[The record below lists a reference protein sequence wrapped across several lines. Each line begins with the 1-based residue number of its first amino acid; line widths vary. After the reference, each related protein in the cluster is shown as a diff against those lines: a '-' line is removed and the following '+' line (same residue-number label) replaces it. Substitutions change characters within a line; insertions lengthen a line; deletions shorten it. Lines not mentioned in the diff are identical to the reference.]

1 MFAPIDFTRL
11 ESALAASAGWLE
23 LGLMLACLAI
33 AWLVDWQLWQRA
45 RTAREGVRVRA
56 AGAMRG
62 GIARVVFPLLAL
74 ALLFVARFAFQRL
87 VGPPFFIDIAL
98 PLLVALAAIRMFV
111 YGLRRLFSSHAF
123 LKSSERAIAFT
134 IWGAVILYFTGVLP
148 EIVAELDR
156 IVLPLG
162 SSEISLLTIA
172 QGVVAVLVTLVITL
186 WISGLLEQRLM
197 RATALPANTK
207 IVLAKFLRA
216 VLLVLG
222 ILIALQ
228 TINFD
233 LTLLTVFGG
242 ALGVGIGLGLQ
253 KLAANYFA
261 GFTILLDR
269 SIRLGD
275 MITVDGRYGVVSR
288 VTARYV
294 VVKSLDGVEAI
305 VPNETLATTTVLN
318 HTYSG
323 REVRVGVSVQVSYD
337 CDVDFAL
344 RLMEDAAREDPRI
357 VAEPNPPAAFLV
369 NFADNGINLEL
380 GVWLRDPENGQ
391 LNLKSALNRRIL
403 AVFRANGITIPSPR
417 REVRVIQDAQGTR
430 LA

>member
-11 ESALAASAGWLE
+11 ESALATSAGWLE
-23 LGLMLACLAI
+23 LGLVLACLA
-33 AWLVDWQLWQRA
+33 AAAFVDWLLWQRS
-45 RTAREGVRVRA
+45 RTAHEGVRVRFP
-56 AGAMRG
+56 G
-62 GIARVVFPLLAL
+62 GLGRVVFPLLAL
-74 ALLFVARFAFQRL
+74 ALLFVARLAFQRFA
-87 VGPPFFIDIAL
+87 GPPFFIDIAL

-123 LKSSERAIAFT
+123 LKSSERALAFT

-148 EIVAELDR
+148 EIVAELDN

-162 SSEISLLTIA
+162 SSEISLLTIG

-197 RATALPANTK
+197 RAAALPANTK

-216 VLLVLG
+216 LLLVLG

-228 TINFD
+228 AINFD

-294 VVKSLDGVEAI
+294 VVRSLDGVEAI

-344 RLMEDAAREDPRI
+344 QLMEDAAREDPRI
-357 VAEPNPPAAFLV
+357 LAEPNPPAAFLV

-403 AVFRANGITIPSPR
+403 IAFRANGITIPSPR
-417 REVRVIQDAQGTR
+417 REVRVIQEAHGTP

>member
-11 ESALAASAGWLE
+11 ESALATSAGWLE
-23 LGLMLACLAI
+23 FGLVLACLAV
-33 AWLVDWQLWQRA
+33 AALLDWQLWQRA
-45 RTAREGVRVRA
+45 RTAREGVRVHVP
-56 AGAMRG
+56 G
-62 GIARVVFPLLAL
+62 GLARVVFPLLAL
-74 ALLFVARFAFQRL
+74 ALLFVARLALQRF

-111 YGLRRLFSSHAF
+111 YGLRRLFSSHAV
-123 LKSSERAIAFT
+123 LKTSERAIAFT
-134 IWGAVILYFTGVLP
+134 VWGAVILYFTGVLP
-148 EIVAELDR
+148 EIVDELDR
-156 IVLPLG
+156 IVIPLG
-162 SSEISLLTIA
+162 SSEISLLTIG

-197 RATALPANTK
+197 RTASLPANTK
-207 IVLAKFLRA
+207 IVLSKFLRA

-228 TINFD
+228 AINFD

-344 RLMEDAAREDPRI
+344 RLMEDAAREDTRI
-357 VAEPNPPAAFLV
+357 AAEPNPPAAFLV

-403 AVFRANGITIPSPR
+403 TAFRANGITIPSPR
-417 REVRVIQDAQGTR
+417 REVRVIQDAHGTR

>member
-11 ESALAASAGWLE
+11 ESALATSAGWLE
-23 LGLMLACLAI
+23 LGLTLACLALAALI
-33 AWLVDWQLWQRA
+33 DWQLWRRSRA
-45 RTAREGVRVRA
+45 SQEGVRVRVP
-56 AGAMRG
+56 G
-62 GIARVVFPLLAL
+62 GLARVVFPLLAL
-74 ALLFVARFAFQRL
+74 ALLFVARLAFQRF
-87 VGPPFFIDIAL
+87 VGAPFFIDFAL
-98 PLLVALAAIRMFV
+98 PLLVALAAIRMLV
-111 YGLRRLFSSHAF
+111 YGVRRLFSSHTF
-123 LKSSERAIAFT
+123 LKSSDRAIAFT
-134 IWGAVILYFTGVLP
+134 IWGAVILYFIGVLP
-148 EIVAELDR
+148 EIAEELDR
-156 IVLPLG
+156 IILPLG
-162 SSEISLLTIA
+162 SSEISLLAIA

-186 WISGLLEQRLM
+186 WVSGLLEQRLM
-197 RATALPANTK
+197 RTAALPANSK

-222 ILIALQ
+222 VLIALQ
-228 TINFD
+228 AINFD

-294 VVKSLDGVEAI
+294 VVTSLDGIDAI

-357 VAEPNPPAAFLV
+357 AVEPTPPTAFLV

-403 AVFRANGITIPSPR
+403 TAFRANGITIPSPR
-417 REVRVIQDAQGTR
+417 REIRVIQDAHGTR

>member
-11 ESALAASAGWLE
+11 ESALATAAGWLE
-23 LGLMLACLAI
+23 LGLVLACLAV
-33 AWLVDWQLWQRA
+33 AALMDWQLWRHA
-45 RTAREGVRVRA
+45 RMAREGVRVHV
-56 AGAMRG
+56 RG
-62 GIARVVFPLLAL
+62 GLARVVFPLLAL
-74 ALLFVARFAFQRL
+74 ALLFVARFAFQRFG
-87 VGPPFFIDIAL
+87 GPPFFIDIAS

-123 LKSSERAIAFT
+123 LKTSERAIAFT
-134 IWGAVILYFTGVLP
+134 VWGAVILYFTGVLP
-148 EIVAELDR
+148 EIVEELDR
-156 IVLPLG
+156 FVIPLG
-162 SSEISLLTIA
+162 ASEVSLLTIA
-172 QGVVAVLVTLVITL
+172 QGVVAVLVTLFITL

-197 RATALPANTK
+197 RADALPANTK
-207 IVLAKFLRA
+207 LVLSKFLRA

-228 TINFD
+228 AINFD

-269 SIRLGD
+269 SIRPGD

-294 VVKSLDGVEAI
+294 VVQSLDGVEAI

-344 RLMEDAAREDPRI
+344 RLMEDAAREEPRI
-357 VAEPNPPAAFLV
+357 AVEPSPPAAFLV

-403 AVFRANGITIPSPR
+403 SAFRANGITIPSPR
-417 REVRVIQDAQGTR
+417 REVRVIQDAHGTR

>member
-1 MFAPIDFTRL
+1 MFAPIDFTRF
-11 ESALAASAGWLE
+11 ESALATSAGWRE
-23 LGLMLACLAI
+23 LGLILACLAVAALI
-33 AWLVDWQLWQRA
+33 DWQVWRRA
-45 RTAREGVRVRA
+45 RTPPEGARVRVP
-56 AGAMRG
+56 G
-62 GIARVVFPLLAL
+62 GLARVVFPLLAL
-74 ALLFVARFAFQRL
+74 ALLFVARLAFQRF

-111 YGLRRLFSSHAF
+111 YGLRRLFSSHTF
-123 LKSSERAIAFT
+123 LRSSERAIAFT

-148 EIVAELDR
+148 QIAEELDR

-162 SSEISLLTIA
+162 GSEISLLTIA
-172 QGVVAVLVTLVITL
+172 QGLVAILVTLVITL

-197 RATALPANTK
+197 RAAALPANSK
-207 IVLAKFLRA
+207 IVLSKFLRA
-216 VLLVLG
+216 LLLVLG

-228 TINFD
+228 AINFD

-253 KLAANYFA
+253 KLVANYFA

-269 SIRLGD
+269 SIRPGD

-294 VVKSLDGVEAI
+294 VVTSLDGVNAI

-323 REVRVGVSVQVSYD
+323 REVRVSVSVQVSYD
-337 CDVDFAL
+337 CDVDVAL
-344 RLMEDAAREDPRI
+344 RLMEEAAGEDSRI
-357 VAEPNPPAAFLV
+357 AVEPNPPAAFLV

-403 AVFRANGITIPSPR
+403 TAFRANGISIPSPR
-417 REVRVIQDAQGTR
+417 REVRVIQAPHGTR

>member
-11 ESALAASAGWLE
+11 ESALATSAGWVE

-45 RTAREGVRVRA
+45 RAAHGGVWVRFP
-56 AGAMRG
+56 G
-62 GIARVVFPLLAL
+62 GLARVVFPLLAL
-74 ALLFVARFAFQRL
+74 ALLFVARLAFQRC

-111 YGLRRLFSSHAF
+111 YGLRRLFSSHAV
-123 LKSSERAIAFT
+123 LKTSERAIAFT
-134 IWGAVILYFTGVLP
+134 VWGAVILYFTGVLP
-148 EIVAELDR
+148 EIVDELDR
-156 IVLPLG
+156 IVIPLG
-162 SSEISLLTIA
+162 SSEISLLTIG

-197 RATALPANTK
+197 RTASLPANTK
-207 IVLAKFLRA
+207 IVLSKFLRA

-228 TINFD
+228 AINFD

-344 RLMEDAAREDPRI
+344 RLMEEAAREDPRI

-403 AVFRANGITIPSPR
+403 TAFRANGINIPSPR
-417 REVRVIQDAQGTR
+417 REVRVIQDAHGPR

>member
-11 ESALAASAGWLE
+11 ESALATSAGWLE
-23 LGLMLACLAI
+23 LGLVLACLA
-33 AWLVDWQLWQRA
+33 AAAFVDWLLWQRS
-45 RTAREGVRVRA
+45 RTAHEGGRVRFP
-56 AGAMRG
+56 G
-62 GIARVVFPLLAL
+62 GLGRVVFPLLAL
-74 ALLFVARFAFQRL
+74 ALLFVARLAFQRFA
-87 VGPPFFIDIAL
+87 GPPFFIDIAL

-123 LKSSERAIAFT
+123 LKSSERALAFT

-148 EIVAELDR
+148 EIVAELDN

-162 SSEISLLTIA
+162 SSEISLLTIG

-197 RATALPANTK
+197 RAVALPANTK

-216 VLLVLG
+216 LLLVLG

-228 TINFD
+228 AINFD

-294 VVKSLDGVEAI
+294 VVRSLDGVEAI

-344 RLMEDAAREDPRI
+344 QLMEDAAREDPRI
-357 VAEPNPPAAFLV
+357 LAEPNPPAAFLV

-403 AVFRANGITIPSPR
+403 IAFRANGITIPSPR
-417 REVRVIQDAQGTR
+417 REVRVIQEAHGTP

>member
-1 MFAPIDFTRL
+1 MFSPIDFTRL
-11 ESALAASAGWLE
+11 ESALATHAGWLE
-23 LGLMLACLAI
+23 LGLVLACLAI
-33 AWLVDWQLWQRA
+33 AALIDWQLWQRTRGPHEGA
-45 RTAREGVRVRA
+45 RVHVP
-56 AGAMRG
+56 G
-62 GIARVVFPLLAL
+62 GLARVVFPLLAL
-74 ALLFVARFAFQRL
+74 ALLFVARFAFQRS
-87 VGPPFFIDIAL
+87 VGPPFFFGMAL

-134 IWGAVILYFTGVLP
+134 IWGAVILYFIGVLP
-148 EIVAELDR
+148 EIAFELDR

-162 SSEISLLTIA
+162 SSELSLLTIG
-172 QGVVAVLVTLVITL
+172 QGIVAVLVTLVITL

-197 RATALPANTK
+197 RSPSLPANTK
-207 IVLAKFLRA
+207 IVLGKFLRA

-228 TINFD
+228 SINFD

-269 SIRLGD
+269 SIRPGD
-275 MITVDGRYGVVSR
+275 MITVDGRFGVVSR

-294 VVKSLDGVEAI
+294 VVKSLSGIEAI

-323 REVRVGVSVQVSYD
+323 REVQVSVGVQVSYES
-337 CDVDFAL
+337 DVDVAL

-357 VAEPNPPAAFLV
+357 VVEPNPPAGYLV

-380 GVWLRDPENGQ
+380 SVWLRDPENGQ
-391 LNLKSALNRRIL
+391 LNLKSGLNRRIL
-403 AVFRANGITIPSPR
+403 TAFRANGITIPSPR
-417 REVRVIQDAQGTR
+417 REVRVIQDAHRT
-430 LA
+430 